1 MKPANKTVFLFL
13 IFALAAT
20 LGLAQIPGER
30 KEYVIGHG
38 DLLAITFWQRPELN
52 TEGRVTAVGDIELPL
67 IGAVRA
73 AGLTP
78 NQLRDA
84 ILSRISLLDIRITQ
98 AAVIVREYAS
108 KIVYIT
114 GSVLTPGKQK
124 FEVIPNLWQIILEA
138 GGPQPTALL
147 HDVTIVRGEGPE
159 AGKIIHVD
167 LTKALEQGNLASLPP
182 IYSGDTVHVPGLAT
196 GEGGAGVSSLP
207 VSPLERRDVVYVFGQ
222 VGTPG
227 IFNLDKNMDLLDALV
242 LAGGPTEA
250 ANLKAVRLFFRGRQH
265 AEMALID
272 MDHYMRR
279 SIPLPLLLHSGDAV
293 YVPRRK
299 SFAPFL
305 GETARLLIGSAITV
319 AISRL
324 IF

>member
-1 MKPANKTVFLFL
+1 MKPADKNVFLFL
-13 IFALAAT
+13 IFVLAT
-20 LGLAQIPGER
+20 TFGLAQIPGDR
-30 KEYVIGHG
+30 KEYIIGNS
-38 DLLAITFWQRPELN
+38 DLLTITFWQRPELN
-52 TEGRVTAVGDIELPL
+52 TEGRVTAAGDIELPL
-67 IGAVRA
+67 IGAVKA
-73 AGLTP
+73 VGLTP

-108 KIVYIT
+108 KIVYMT

-147 HDVTIVRGEGPE
+147 NDVTIVRGEGPE

-167 LTKALEQGNLASLPP
+167 LTKALEQGNLASLPS
-182 IYSGDTVHVPGLAT
+182 IYPGDTVHVPGLAG
-196 GEGGAGVSSLP
+196 GEGSANLP
-207 VSPLERRDVVYVFGQ
+207 VSPLERRNVVYVFGQ

-227 IFNLDKNMDLLDALV
+227 IFNLDKNTDLLDALV

-250 ANLKAVRLFFRGRQH
+250 ANLKEVRLFFRGRQQ

-279 SIPLPLLLHSGDAV
+279 SIPLPLLLHPGDAV

-299 SFAPFL
+299 SVAPFL
-305 GETARLLIGSAITV
+305 GETARLVIGSAITV
-319 AISRL
+319 AITRL